1 MGGRGR
7 RRLQKRPSRASSGTD
22 AGQTLG
28 GQQYVPTGGW
38 VWVPEGGGQPSPQQ
52 GGRPPTPPPGIQ
64 SGYPLGNQ
72 AAPAQPGSS
81 LAEALRNLELPKL
94 PGPGSQDASLQ
105 FGDWMTIV
113 YPIMS
118 DVAGSAKEWWTQTV
132 STVEHHYVQWLS
144 AAPLEKLRMKP
155 EAPRLVEQ
163 FARLEQTGISMLF
176 GCMPETLRQE
186 AIASRRL
193 SAVGSCSDCSQHT
206 NRAS

>member
-1 MGGRGR
+1 MSQDPVRFAGLAVSPVPGVVGQMGGSQGVVDPAALAVEEIRNKVMREGEEAFAR
-7 RRLQKRPSRASSGTD
+7 EMQKLQAPAEETQSYQTASSGTD

-94 PGPGSQDASLQ
+94 PAPGSQDASLQ

-113 YPIMS
+113 YPIMR

-132 STVEHHYVQWLS
+132 STVEYHYVQWLS
-144 AAPLEKLRMKP
+144 AAPLE
-155 EAPRLVEQ
+155 
-163 FARLEQTGISMLF
+163 
-176 GCMPETLRQE
+176 
-186 AIASRRL
+186 
-193 SAVGSCSDCSQHT
+193 
-206 NRAS
+206 N